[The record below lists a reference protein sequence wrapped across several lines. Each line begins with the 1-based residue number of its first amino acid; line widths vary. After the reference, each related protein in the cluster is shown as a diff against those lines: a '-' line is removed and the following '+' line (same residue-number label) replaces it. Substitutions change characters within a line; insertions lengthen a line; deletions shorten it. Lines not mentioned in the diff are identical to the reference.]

1 MVACISLNKVSKCYG
16 SSVAVSGLTLNVRRG
31 EVLGLLGPNGAG
43 KSTTLYMLCG
53 LVRPTAGTISLFGKD
68 LRHGFVSIAS
78 RMGVLV
84 ERPAFHDYL
93 SVRRN
98 LTVQASLAR
107 RPVNVER
114 VLDLVG
120 MAHLSRVKV
129 RSLSQGQR
137 QRLGLAQAMLTEPE
151 LLILDEPTSGL
162 DVESTEEVLRMLRRL
177 ADEAKVTIVFS
188 SHLMHE
194 VEVLCDRV
202 AILNEGYL
210 IACDKTDDLL
220 SFDLT
225 RVEVLVDGVE
235 GASKRLM
242 DQPWVASVNTKGGRL
257 HVTLKE
263 PNTHQ
268 LIHFLVTSGYQIS
281 GVLPRRRTLKD
292 YFLKVM
298 NE

>member
-1 MVACISLNKVSKCYG
+1 MAVCISLNKVSKCYG
-16 SSVAVSGLTLNVRRG
+16 SAVAVSGLTLEAKRG

-43 KSTTLYMLCG
+43 KSTTLHMLCG
-53 LVRPTAGTISLFGKD
+53 LVRPTSGAISIFGKD
-68 LRHGFVSIAS
+68 LRSGFVAIAS

-98 LTVQASLAR
+98 LLIQARLAR
-107 RPVNVER
+107 HSVNVER
-114 VLDLVG
+114 LLNLVG
-120 MAHLSRVKV
+120 MARLSHAKV

-177 ADEAKVTIVFS
+177 ADDAGVTIVFS

-202 AILNEGYL
+202 AILNEGDL
-210 IACDKTDDLL
+210 IACEKTDDLL

-235 GASKRLM
+235 GASKRLK
-242 DQPWVASVNTKGGRL
+242 DQPWVSSVSIKGGRL

-268 LIHFLVTSGYQIS
+268 LIHYLVTAGYQIS

-298 NE
+298 NR

>member
-1 MVACISLNKVSKCYG
+1 MAACISFNNVSKSYG
-16 SSVAVSGLTLNVRRG
+16 SSVAVSGLALKVQRG

-43 KSTTLYMLCG
+43 KSTSLYMLCG
-53 LVRPTAGTISLFGKD
+53 LVRPTSGSISVFGKD
-68 LRHGFVSIAS
+68 LRSGFVSIAS

-93 SVRRN
+93 SVRRT
-98 LTVQASLAR
+98 LLVQARLAR
-107 RPVNVER
+107 RQVNVER
-114 VLDLVG
+114 ILDMVGLV
-120 MAHLSRVKV
+120 HLSHATV

-137 QRLGLAQAMLTEPE
+137 QRLGLAQAMLAEPE

-162 DVESTEEVLRMLRRL
+162 DVESTEEVLRMLRQL
-177 ADEAKVTIVFS
+177 ADEAGVTIVFS

-202 AILNEGYL
+202 AILNEGHL
-210 IACDKTDDLL
+210 IACEKTDDLL

-235 GASKRLM
+235 GASKRLV
-242 DQPWVASVNTKGGRL
+242 DQPWVASVSTKGGRL
-257 HVTLKE
+257 YVTLKE

-268 LIHFLVTSGYQIS
+268 LIHFLVNAGYQIS

-298 NE
+298 NG